1 MPRPMGPNRGLPET
15 SKDFGGSIKR
25 LFNSL
30 NKWRYLLILS
40 LVLAMVSAILALV
53 APNKLSDLT
62 DTITLGISPNINEN
76 IIKDIMNDKNIS
88 VEDKKE
94 FSNILSSV
102 NKDSDLN
109 SLLDKVDSLPES
121 IYDIIKP
128 KMDMARVKSIGL
140 LLAIIYVISSL
151 FNYIQSLL
159 MTTISNNFAKKLRTN
174 ISEKI
179 NKLPLKFFD
188 SHETGDVL
196 SRVTNDI
203 DTIAQNMNHSLVSL
217 VTSLTLFLGSIIM
230 MFVTNWVMAIT
241 AIVSSV
247 LGFSLMGILL
257 GKSQKYFT
265 QRQEELGELN
275 GFIEEIYSGHN
286 IVKVYNGE
294 KDAINNF
301 NELNTKLYDSNRKSQ
316 FLSGIMQPIMM
327 FVGNLGYVAVCV
339 VGALLVMNNHISF
352 GVIVAFMIYVRM
364 FTNPLSQIAQAMT
377 SLQMTAAAS
386 ERVFEFLDEEE
397 MSDETNLKGKLDSN
411 DIKGKIEFKNVKFGY
426 DESRTIIKDFSAK
439 IKPGSKVAIV
449 GPTGAGKTTMVN
461 LLMKFY
467 EINSGDI
474 LIDGVSI
481 KDLTRVDI
489 HDLFDMV

>member
-1 MPRPMGPNRGLPET
+1 MPRPMGPNRGVPET

-40 LVLAMVSAILALV
+40 LVLAMISAILALV

-76 IIKDIMNDKNIS
+76 IVKDIMNDKNIS

-102 NKDSDLN
+102 NKDSDVN

-128 KMDMARVKSIGL
+128 KMDIARVKSIGL
-140 LLAIIYVISSL
+140 FLAIIYIISSL

-159 MTTISNNFAKKLRTN
+159 MTTISNNFAKRLRTN
-174 ISEKI
+174 ISKKI
-179 NKLPLKFFD
+179 NKLPLKYFD
-188 SHETGDVL
+188 IHETGDVL

-352 GVIVAFMIYVRM
+352 GIIVAFMIYVRM

-377 SLQMTAAAS
+377 SLQMTTAAS
-386 ERVFEFLDEEE
+386 ERVFEF
-397 MSDETNLKGKLDSN
+397 
-411 DIKGKIEFKNVKFGY
+411 
-426 DESRTIIKDFSAK
+426 
-439 IKPGSKVAIV
+439 
-449 GPTGAGKTTMVN
+449 
-461 LLMKFY
+461 
-467 EINSGDI
+467 
-474 LIDGVSI
+474 
-481 KDLTRVDI
+481 
-489 HDLFDMV
+489 